1 MNFRGVAEGPEYMRS
16 PWYVAFAPL
25 SADPLAGIFVY
36 MCACDMENV
45 KRNKD
50 ESDEGQARMSFPVY
64 KTNSQSNP
72 SMAEAFKD
80 YFCDWCGQVVTVSRL
95 VYYCGEC
102 EECFCGDCTKL
113 IPQKPKKRF
122 EMIRDYAEETG
133 RKHHW
138 IWNVKETDM
147 MTFDK
152 LRATSKRLP
161 NVTFSSCSRD
171 GLTPGCYPYEY
182 KLNCKPIDD
191 SWPDWQDKPWRD
203 YNPENEHRQLTRH
216 QKAGTVR
223 RWSANK

>member
-1 MNFRGVAEGPEYMRS
+1 MRS

-25 SADPLAGIFVY
+25 TADPLAGIFVY

-45 KRNKD
+45 KRDKN
-50 ESDEGQARMSFPVY
+50 ESDEGQARMSLPVY
-64 KTNSQSNP
+64 KTNNPSQSLV
-72 SMAEAFKD
+72 EAFKD

-95 VYYCGEC
+95 VYYCSEC
-102 EECFCGDCTKL
+102 EECFCGDCSKL

-122 EMIRDYAEETG
+122 EMIRAYAEETG

-138 IWNVKETDM
+138 IWNVKETDK
-147 MTFDK
+147 MTFDQ
-152 LRATSKRLP
+152 LRAASKRLP

-182 KLNCKPIDD
+182 KLNCMPIDD
-191 SWPDWQDKPWRD
+191 SWPDWQDKPWRE
-203 YNPENEHRQLTRH
+203 YNPENENRQLTRH
-216 QKAGTVR
+216 QKEAPVR